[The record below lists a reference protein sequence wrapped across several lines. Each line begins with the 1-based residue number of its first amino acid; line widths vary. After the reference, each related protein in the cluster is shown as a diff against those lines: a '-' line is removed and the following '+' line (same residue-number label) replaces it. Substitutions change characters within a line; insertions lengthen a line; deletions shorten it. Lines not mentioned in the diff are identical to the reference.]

1 MMEYIQKTYGGIGMK
16 NNKKIL
22 MFSSIL
28 ILLFICIAFVGREFQ
43 NDTFYTIKI
52 GKSIL
57 KHGIDGHGT
66 AYHTHILTGF
76 MMLSFIKFILVLI
89 LMAYIYLTL
98 FVL

>member
-43 NDTFYTIKI
+43 NAL
-52 GKSIL
+52 L
-57 KHGIDGHGT
+57 KREPENW
-66 AYHTHILTGF
+66 
-76 MMLSFIKFILVLI
+76 KN
-89 LMAYIYLTL
+89 
-98 FVL
+98 